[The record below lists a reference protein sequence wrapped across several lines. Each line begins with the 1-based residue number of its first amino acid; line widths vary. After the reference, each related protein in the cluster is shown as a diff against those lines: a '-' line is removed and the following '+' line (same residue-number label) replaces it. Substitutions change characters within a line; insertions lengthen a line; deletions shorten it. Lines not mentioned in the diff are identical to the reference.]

1 MVTQRFKPPSN
12 LTFKRHI
19 VALALWGIGSLGYA
33 ASRPTVSAPVKPPV
47 KSATSVAAKT
57 NKTALTPAITQAIAG
72 VNPTAVPVSVVN
84 TPDGIDGGNDDNL
97 MYDGADDGGEV
108 DITSTAPIVTNP
120 ANQPNLDTQPKATQP
135 KDTQPIAPASGQIQQ
150 VALGAVSPVTVEK
163 FVKMIDIIR
172 QNYVT
177 NVDDESLF
185 ANAMA
190 GTLAGLDP
198 YSEYLDANAFENLRL
213 FTEGDIGSIGV
224 SVSFHADVDSWVFD
238 DVLPNS
244 PAAKAGIQRGNYL
257 HQINDNKLDNT
268 RTSQDVDQLLT
279 GIAGTTARLLVSDKG
294 RRKHLVVVQRTLLQQ
309 QAMSANIINGVAVVH
324 IPVFQNNTQQQFLM
338 ALTKLNQPF
347 NMLVL
352 DLRNNPGGVLSAAN
366 DIASLFMND
375 KVVVQIKNRQGIQEV
390 MRTHGKAQFAD
401 LPLAV
406 LQNRYSASAAEV
418 LASALQNN
426 QRAKVYGETSY
437 GKGSIQSIIPIN
449 DSEAVKLTVAHYYS
463 SKGEKIDGVGVKP
476 DVALTGAETGWLDQV
491 LADLQTTKRSNQFLL
506 KPTPTPQ
513 SF

>member
-1 MVTQRFKPPSN
+1 MVTQRLKPLSN
-12 LTFKRHI
+12 PTFKRHVI
-19 VALALWGIGSLGYA
+19 VLALWGIGSLGYA
-33 ASRPTVSAPVKPPV
+33 ASRPTVSTPVKIPV

-57 NKTALTPAITQAIAG
+57 NKTALKPAITQAIAG
-72 VNPTAVPVSVVN
+72 VNPNAVPVSVVN
-84 TPDGIDGGNDDNL
+84 TPDGIPDGADDDNL
-97 MYDGADDGGEV
+97 TDDGADDGGEV
-108 DITSTAPIVTNP
+108 DITSTTPIVTNP
-120 ANQPNLDTQPKATQP
+120 AIQPNPA
-135 KDTQPIAPASGQIQQ
+135 TQPIAPASGQIQQ

-190 GTLAGLDP
+190 GTLAALDP

-257 HQINDNKLDNT
+257 HQINDNKLDST

-294 RRKHLVVVQRTLLQQ
+294 RRKHLVVVQRTLVQQ
-309 QAMSANIINGVAVVH
+309 QAMSANIINGVAVVQ

-347 NMLVL
+347 SVLVL

-401 LPLAV
+401 LPLVV

-449 DSEAVKLTVAHYYS
+449 DNEAVKLTVAHYYS

-476 DVALTGAETGWLDQV
+476 DVTLTGAEKGWQDQV
-491 LADLQTTKRSNQFLL
+491 LADLQTAKRSNQFLL

>member
-1 MVTQRFKPPSN
+1 MVTQRFKPLSN
-12 LTFKRHI
+12 PTFKRHVI
-19 VALALWGIGSLGYA
+19 VLALWGIGSLSYA
-33 ASRPTVSAPVKPPV
+33 ASRPPVNAPVKPPV
-47 KSATSVAAKT
+47 KSAASVAAKT

-72 VNPTAVPVSVVN
+72 VNPTAVPISVVN
-84 TPDGIDGGNDDNL
+84 IPNGADDDNL
-97 MYDGADDGGEV
+97 TDDGADDGGEV
-108 DITSTAPIVTNP
+108 DITSTTPMVTNP
-120 ANQPNLDTQPKATQP
+120 A
-135 KDTQPIAPASGQIQQ
+135 TQPIAPASGQIQQ

-190 GTLAGLDP
+190 GTLAALDP

-257 HQINDNKLDNT
+257 HQINDNKLDST

-294 RRKHLVVVQRTLLQQ
+294 RRKHLVVVQRTLVQQ
-309 QAMSANIINGVAVVH
+309 QAMSTNIINGVAVVQ

-347 NMLVL
+347 SVLVL

-390 MRTHGKAQFAD
+390 MRTHGTAQFAD
-401 LPLAV
+401 LPLVV

-437 GKGSIQSIIPIN
+437 GKGSIQSIVPIN
-449 DSEAVKLTVAHYYS
+449 DNEAVKLTVAHYYS

-476 DVALTGAETGWLDQV
+476 DVTLTGAETSWQDQV

>member
-1 MVTQRFKPPSN
+1 MVTQRLKTLSN
-12 LTFKRHI
+12 PTFKRHVI
-19 VALALWGIGSLGYA
+19 VLALWGIGSLSYA
-33 ASRPTVSAPVKPPV
+33 ANRPNVSAPVKPPV
-47 KSATSVAAKT
+47 KSAASVAAKT

-72 VNPTAVPVSVVN
+72 VNPNAVPVSGVN
-84 TPDGIDGGNDDNL
+84 APDGIPDGADNDNL
-97 MYDGADDGGEV
+97 TDDGADDGGEV
-108 DITSTAPIVTNP
+108 DITSTTPMVTNP
-120 ANQPNLDTQPKATQP
+120 ANQPNLDTQP
-135 KDTQPIAPASGQIQQ
+135 IAPASEQIQQ

-190 GTLAGLDP
+190 GTLAALDP

-257 HQINDNKLDNT
+257 HQINDNKLDST

-309 QAMSANIINGVAVVH
+309 QAMSTNIINGVAVVQ

-338 ALTKLNQPF
+338 ALTNLNQPF
-347 NMLVL
+347 SVLVL

-401 LPLAV
+401 LPLVV

-437 GKGSIQSIIPIN
+437 GKGSIQSIVPIN
-449 DSEAVKLTVAHYYS
+449 DNEAVKLTVAHYYS
-463 SKGEKIDGVGVKP
+463 SKGDKIDGVGVKP
-476 DVALTGAETGWLDQV
+476 DVTLTGAETSWLDKV

>member
-1 MVTQRFKPPSN
+1 MVMQRLKPLFNP
-12 LTFKRHI
+12 TFKRHVI
-19 VALALWGIGSLGYA
+19 VLALWGIGSLSHA

-47 KSATSVAAKT
+47 KSATSAAAKT

-72 VNPTAVPVSVVN
+72 VNPTAVPVSMAN
-84 TPDGIDGGNDDNL
+84 APDGIPDGADDDNL
-97 MYDGADDGGEV
+97 TDEGADDGGEV
-108 DITSTAPIVTNP
+108 DITSTTPMVTNP
-120 ANQPNLDTQPKATQP
+120 A
-135 KDTQPIAPASGQIQQ
+135 TQPIAPASEQIQQ

-257 HQINDNKLDNT
+257 HQINDNKLDST

-309 QAMSANIINGVAVVH
+309 QAMSANIINGVAVVQ

-347 NMLVL
+347 SVLVL

-401 LPLAV
+401 LPLVV

-437 GKGSIQSIIPIN
+437 GKGSIQSIVPIN

-476 DVALTGAETGWLDQV
+476 DVTLTGAETGWQDQV

>member
-1 MVTQRFKPPSN
+1 MVTQRFKPLSN

-19 VALALWGIGSLGYA
+19 VALALWGIGSLSYA
-33 ASRPTVSAPVKPPV
+33 ASRPTVSSPVKPPV

-84 TPDGIDGGNDDNL
+84 TPNGIDGGNDDNL
-97 MYDGADDGGEV
+97 MDDGADDGGEV

-120 ANQPNLDTQPKATQP
+120 ANQPNLDTQP
-135 KDTQPIAPASGQIQQ
+135 IAPASEQIQQ

-294 RRKHLVVVQRTLLQQ
+294 RRKHLVVVQRTLVQQ
-309 QAMSANIINGVAVVH
+309 QAMSANIINGVAVVQ

-347 NMLVL
+347 SVLVL

-401 LPLAV
+401 LPLVV

-437 GKGSIQSIIPIN
+437 GKGSIQSIVPIN
-449 DSEAVKLTVAHYYS
+449 DNEAVKLTVAHYYS
-463 SKGEKIDGVGVKP
+463 SKGDKIDGVGVKP
-476 DVALTGAETGWLDQV
+476 DVTLTGAETSWLDQV

>member
-1 MVTQRFKPPSN
+1 MVTQRFKPLSN

-19 VALALWGIGSLGYA
+19 VALALWGIGSLSYA
-33 ASRPTVSAPVKPPV
+33 ASRPTVSSPVKPPV

-97 MYDGADDGGEV
+97 TDDGADDGGEV

-120 ANQPNLDTQPKATQP
+120 ANQPNLDTQP
-135 KDTQPIAPASGQIQQ
+135 IAPASEQIQQ

-268 RTSQDVDQLLT
+268 RTPQDVDQLLT

-309 QAMSANIINGVAVVH
+309 QAISANIINGVAVVH

-347 NMLVL
+347 SGLVL

-390 MRTHGKAQFAD
+390 IRTHGKAQFAD
-401 LPLAV
+401 LPLV
-406 LQNRYSASAAEV
+406 LLQNRYSASAAEV

-437 GKGSIQSIIPIN
+437 GKGSIQSIVPIN
-449 DSEAVKLTVAHYYS
+449 DNEAVKLTVAHYYS

>member
-1 MVTQRFKPPSN
+1 MVTQRLKPPSN
-12 LTFKRHI
+12 PTFKRHVI
-19 VALALWGIGSLGYA
+19 ALILWGMGSLGYA

-47 KSATSVAAKT
+47 KFATSVTAKT

-72 VNPTAVPVSVVN
+72 VNPAAAVPVSGVN
-84 TPDGIDGGNDDNL
+84 APNGIPDGADDDNL
-97 MYDGADDGGEV
+97 TDDGADDGGEV
-108 DITSTAPIVTNP
+108 DITSTTPMVTNS
-120 ANQPNLDTQPKATQP
+120 A
-135 KDTQPIAPASGQIQQ
+135 TQPIAPTSEQIQQ

-190 GTLAGLDP
+190 GTLAALDP

-294 RRKHLVVVQRTLLQQ
+294 RRKHLVVVQRTLVQQ

-347 NMLVL
+347 SVLVL

-375 KVVVQIKNRQGIQEV
+375 KVVVEIKNRQGIQEV

-401 LPLAV
+401 LPLVV

-437 GKGSIQSIIPIN
+437 GKGSIQSIVPIN

-476 DVALTGAETGWLDQV
+476 DVTLTGAETGWLDQV

>member
-1 MVTQRFKPPSN
+1 MVTQRFKPLSN
-12 LTFKRHI
+12 PTFKRHVI
-19 VALALWGIGSLGYA
+19 VLALWGIGSLSYA

-47 KSATSVAAKT
+47 KSAASVAAKT

-72 VNPTAVPVSVVN
+72 VNPTAVPISVVN
-84 TPDGIDGGNDDNL
+84 IPNGADDDNL
-97 MYDGADDGGEV
+97 TDDGADDGGEV
-108 DITSTAPIVTNP
+108 DITSTTPMVTNP
-120 ANQPNLDTQPKATQP
+120 A
-135 KDTQPIAPASGQIQQ
+135 TQPIAPASGQIQQ

-190 GTLAGLDP
+190 GTLAALDP

-257 HQINDNKLDNT
+257 HQINDNKLDST

-279 GIAGTTARLLVSDKG
+279 GIAGTPARLLVSDKG
-294 RRKHLVVVQRTLLQQ
+294 RRKHLVVVQRTLVQQ
-309 QAMSANIINGVAVVH
+309 QAMSTNIINGVAVVQ

-347 NMLVL
+347 SVLVL

-390 MRTHGKAQFAD
+390 MRTHGTAQFAD
-401 LPLAV
+401 LPLVV

-437 GKGSIQSIIPIN
+437 GKGSIQSIVPIN
-449 DSEAVKLTVAHYYS
+449 DNEAVKLTVAHYYS

-476 DVALTGAETGWLDQV
+476 DVTLTGAETSWQDQV
-491 LADLQTTKRSNQFLL
+491 LADLQTIKRSNQFLL

>member
-1 MVTQRFKPPSN
+1 MVTQRLKSLSN
-12 LTFKRHI
+12 PTFKRHI
-19 VALALWGIGSLGYA
+19 IALALWGIGSLGYA
-33 ASRPTVSAPVKPPV
+33 ANRPTVSAPVKPPV

-57 NKTALTPAITQAIAG
+57 NKTALKPAITQAIAST
-72 VNPTAVPVSVVN
+72 NPTAVPVSAVN
-84 TPDGIDGGNDDNL
+84 APNAVPDGADDDNL
-97 MYDGADDGGEV
+97 TDDGADDGGEV
-108 DITSTAPIVTNP
+108 DITSTTPMVTNP
-120 ANQPNLDTQPKATQP
+120 ATQPNLDTQP

-190 GTLAGLDP
+190 GTLTGLDP

-244 PAAKAGIQRGNYL
+244 PAAKAGVQRGNYL
-257 HQINDNKLDNT
+257 HQINDNKLDST
-268 RTSQDVDQLLT
+268 RTPQDVDQLLT

-294 RRKHLVVVQRTLLQQ
+294 RRKHLVVVQRTLVQQ
-309 QAMSANIINGVAVVH
+309 QAMSTNIINGVAVVQ

-347 NMLVL
+347 SVLVL

-401 LPLAV
+401 LPLVV

-418 LASALQNN
+418 LASTLQNN

-437 GKGSIQSIIPIN
+437 GKGSIQSIVPIN
-449 DSEAVKLTVAHYYS
+449 DNEAVKLTVAHYYS
-463 SKGEKIDGVGVKP
+463 SKGDKIDGVGVKP
-476 DVALTGAETGWLDQV
+476 DVTLTGAETSWQDQV

>member
-1 MVTQRFKPPSN
+1 MVTQRLKPLSN
-12 LTFKRHI
+12 PTFKRHVI
-19 VALALWGIGSLGYA
+19 VLALWGIGSLSYA
-33 ASRPTVSAPVKPPV
+33 ASRPIISAPVKSPV

-72 VNPTAVPVSVVN
+72 VNPNAVPVSVVN
-84 TPDGIDGGNDDNL
+84 TPDGIPDGADDDNL
-97 MYDGADDGGEV
+97 TDDEADDGGEV
-108 DITSTAPIVTNP
+108 DITSTTPMVTNP
-120 ANQPNLDTQPKATQP
+120 A
-135 KDTQPIAPASGQIQQ
+135 TQPIMPASEQIQQ

-190 GTLAGLDP
+190 GTLAALDP

-244 PAAKAGIQRGNYL
+244 PAAKAGVQRGNYL
-257 HQINDNKLDNT
+257 HQINDNKLDST

-309 QAMSANIINGVAVVH
+309 QAMSTNIINGVAVVQ

-347 NMLVL
+347 SVLVL

-375 KVVVQIKNRQGIQEV
+375 KVVVEIKNRQGIQEV

-401 LPLAV
+401 LPLVV

-437 GKGSIQSIIPIN
+437 GKGSIQSIVPIN
-449 DSEAVKLTVAHYYS
+449 DNEAVKLTVAHYYS

-476 DVALTGAETGWLDQV
+476 DVTLTGAETSWQDQV

-506 KPTPTPQ
+506 KPTSTPQ

>member
-1 MVTQRFKPPSN
+1 MVTQRLKTLSN
-12 LTFKRHI
+12 PTFKRFVI
-19 VALALWGIGSLGYA
+19 VLALWGIGSLGYA

-72 VNPTAVPVSVVN
+72 VNPAIAVPVSGVN
-84 TPDGIDGGNDDNL
+84 VPNAVPDGADDDNL
-97 MYDGADDGGEV
+97 TDDGADDGGEV
-108 DITSTAPIVTNP
+108 DITSTTPIVTNP
-120 ANQPNLDTQPKATQP
+120 ATQP
-135 KDTQPIAPASGQIQQ
+135 KDTQPIAPASEQIQQ

-190 GTLAGLDP
+190 GTLAALDP

-257 HQINDNKLDNT
+257 HQINDNKLDST
-268 RTSQDVDQLLT
+268 RTPQDVEQLLI

-294 RRKHLVVVQRTLLQQ
+294 RRKHLVVVQRTLVQQ
-309 QAMSANIINGVAVVH
+309 QAMSANIINGVAVVQ

-347 NMLVL
+347 SVLVL

-401 LPLAV
+401 LPLVV

-437 GKGSIQSIIPIN
+437 GKGSIQSIVPIN

-476 DVALTGAETGWLDQV
+476 DVTLTGAETSWQDQV

>member
-1 MVTQRFKPPSN
+1 MVTQRFKPLSN

-19 VALALWGIGSLGYA
+19 VALALWGIGSLSYA
-33 ASRPTVSAPVKPPV
+33 ASRPTVSSPVKPPV

-97 MYDGADDGGEV
+97 MDDGADDGGEV

-120 ANQPNLDTQPKATQP
+120 ANQPNLDTQP
-135 KDTQPIAPASGQIQQ
+135 IAPASEQIQQ

-309 QAMSANIINGVAVVH
+309 QAISANIINGVAVVH

-390 MRTHGKAQFAD
+390 IRTHGKAQFAD

-437 GKGSIQSIIPIN
+437 GKGSIQSIVPIN

-491 LADLQTTKRSNQFLL
+491 LADLQTTKRSIQFLL

>member
-1 MVTQRFKPPSN
+1 
-12 LTFKRHI
+12 
-19 VALALWGIGSLGYA
+19 
-33 ASRPTVSAPVKPPV
+33 
-47 KSATSVAAKT
+47 
-57 NKTALTPAITQAIAG
+57 
-72 VNPTAVPVSVVN
+72 
-84 TPDGIDGGNDDNL
+84 
-97 MYDGADDGGEV
+97 
-108 DITSTAPIVTNP
+108 
-120 ANQPNLDTQPKATQP
+120 
-135 KDTQPIAPASGQIQQ
+135 QPIAPASEQIQQ

-347 NMLVL
+347 SGLVL

-375 KVVVQIKNRQGIQEV
+375 KVVAQIKNRQGIQEV
-390 MRTHGKAQFAD
+390 IRTHGKAQFAD

-437 GKGSIQSIIPIN
+437 GKGSIQSIVPIN

-476 DVALTGAETGWLDQV
+476 DVVLTGAETGWLDQV
-491 LADLQTTKRSNQFLL
+491 LADLQTTKRSYQFLL

>member
-1 MVTQRFKPPSN
+1 MVTQRLKPLSN
-12 LTFKRHI
+12 PTFKRHI

-33 ASRPTVSAPVKPPV
+33 ANRPTVSVPVKSPV
-47 KSATSVAAKT
+47 KSAASVAAKT

-72 VNPTAVPVSVVN
+72 TNPTTAVPVSGVN
-84 TPDGIDGGNDDNL
+84 APDGIPDGADDDNL
-97 MYDGADDGGEV
+97 SDDGADDGGEV
-108 DITSTAPIVTNP
+108 DITSTAPMVTNP
-120 ANQPNLDTQPKATQP
+120 A
-135 KDTQPIAPASGQIQQ
+135 TQPIAPASEQIQQ

-190 GTLAGLDP
+190 GTLAALDP

-309 QAMSANIINGVAVVH
+309 QAMSANIINGVAVVQ

-347 NMLVL
+347 SVLVL

-401 LPLAV
+401 LPLVV

-437 GKGSIQSIIPIN
+437 GKGSIQSIVPIN

-476 DVALTGAETGWLDQV
+476 DVVLTGAETGWQDQV
-491 LADLQTTKRSNQFLL
+491 LADLQTTKRSYQFLL

>member
-1 MVTQRFKPPSN
+1 MVTQRFKPLSN
-12 LTFKRHI
+12 PTFKRHVI
-19 VALALWGIGSLGYA
+19 VLALWGIGSLSYA

-47 KSATSVAAKT
+47 KSAASVAAKT

-72 VNPTAVPVSVVN
+72 VNPTAVPISVVN
-84 TPDGIDGGNDDNL
+84 IPNGADDDNL
-97 MYDGADDGGEV
+97 TDDGADDGGEV
-108 DITSTAPIVTNP
+108 DITSTTPMVTNP
-120 ANQPNLDTQPKATQP
+120 A
-135 KDTQPIAPASGQIQQ
+135 TQPIAPASGQIQQ

-190 GTLAGLDP
+190 GTLAALDP

-268 RTSQDVDQLLT
+268 RTPQDVDQLLT

-347 NMLVL
+347 SVLVL

-375 KVVVQIKNRQGIQEV
+375 KVVVEIKNRQGIQEV

-401 LPLAV
+401 LPLVV

-437 GKGSIQSIIPIN
+437 GKGSIQSIVPIN
-449 DSEAVKLTVAHYYS
+449 DNEAVKLTVAHYYS

-476 DVALTGAETGWLDQV
+476 DVTLTGAETGWQDQV

>member
-1 MVTQRFKPPSN
+1 MVTQRLKPLFNP
-12 LTFKRHI
+12 TFKRHVI
-19 VALALWGIGSLGYA
+19 VLVLWGIGSLSHA

-47 KSATSVAAKT
+47 KSATSAAAKT

-72 VNPTAVPVSVVN
+72 ANPTAVPISVLNAPNGV
-84 TPDGIDGGNDDNL
+84 PDGADYDNST
-97 MYDGADDGGEV
+97 DDGGEV
-108 DITSTAPIVTNP
+108 DITSTTPMVTNP
-120 ANQPNLDTQPKATQP
+120 ATQPNLDTQP

-190 GTLAGLDP
+190 GTLAALDP

-244 PAAKAGIQRGNYL
+244 PAAKAVIQRGNYL
-257 HQINDNKLDNT
+257 HQINDNKLDST

-309 QAMSANIINGVAVVH
+309 QAMSTNIINGVAVVQ

-347 NMLVL
+347 SVLVL

-390 MRTHGKAQFAD
+390 MRTHSKAQFAD
-401 LPLAV
+401 LPLVV

-437 GKGSIQSIIPIN
+437 GKGSIQSIVPIN

-476 DVALTGAETGWLDQV
+476 DVALTGAETSWQDQV

>member
-1 MVTQRFKPPSN
+1 MVMQRFKPLSN

-47 KSATSVAAKT
+47 KSAASVAAKT

-84 TPDGIDGGNDDNL
+84 TPDGIPDGADDDNL
-97 MYDGADDGGEV
+97 TDDGADDGGEV
-108 DITSTAPIVTNP
+108 DIISPPPIVTNP
-120 ANQPNLDTQPKATQP
+120 A
-135 KDTQPIAPASGQIQQ
+135 TQPIAPASEQIQQ

-185 ANAMA
+185 DNAMA
-190 GTLAGLDP
+190 GTLAALDP

-294 RRKHLVVVQRTLLQQ
+294 RRKHLVVVQRTLVQQ
-309 QAMSANIINGVAVVH
+309 QAMSANIINGVAVVQ

-347 NMLVL
+347 SVLVL

-401 LPLAV
+401 LPLVV

-437 GKGSIQSIIPIN
+437 GKGSIQSIVPIN

-463 SKGEKIDGVGVKP
+463 SEGEKIDGVGVKP
-476 DVALTGAETGWLDQV
+476 DVTLTGAETGWLDQV

>member
-1 MVTQRFKPPSN
+1 MVTQRFKPLSN
-12 LTFKRHI
+12 PTFKRHVI
-19 VALALWGIGSLGYA
+19 ALALWGIGSLSYA
-33 ASRPTVSAPVKPPV
+33 ASRPPVNAPVKIPV
-47 KSATSVAAKT
+47 TSAASVAAKT

-72 VNPTAVPVSVVN
+72 VNPTAVPISVVN
-84 TPDGIDGGNDDNL
+84 IPNGADDDNL
-97 MYDGADDGGEV
+97 TDDGADDGGEV
-108 DITSTAPIVTNP
+108 DITSTTPMVTNP
-120 ANQPNLDTQPKATQP
+120 A
-135 KDTQPIAPASGQIQQ
+135 TQPIAPASGQIQQ

-190 GTLAGLDP
+190 GTLAALDP

-257 HQINDNKLDNT
+257 HQINDNKLDST

-294 RRKHLVVVQRTLLQQ
+294 RRKHLVVVQRTLVQQ
-309 QAMSANIINGVAVVH
+309 QAMSTNIINGVAVVQ

-347 NMLVL
+347 SVLVL

-390 MRTHGKAQFAD
+390 MRTHGTAQFAD
-401 LPLAV
+401 LPLVV

-437 GKGSIQSIIPIN
+437 GKGSIQSIVPIN
-449 DSEAVKLTVAHYYS
+449 DNEAVKLTVAHYYS

-476 DVALTGAETGWLDQV
+476 DVTLTGAETSWQDQV
-491 LADLQTTKRSNQFLL
+491 LADLQTIKRSNQFLL

>member
-1 MVTQRFKPPSN
+1 M
-12 LTFKRHI
+12 
-19 VALALWGIGSLGYA
+19 
-33 ASRPTVSAPVKPPV
+33 
-47 KSATSVAAKT
+47 
-57 NKTALTPAITQAIAG
+57 
-72 VNPTAVPVSVVN
+72 
-84 TPDGIDGGNDDNL
+84 
-97 MYDGADDGGEV
+97 
-108 DITSTAPIVTNP
+108 
-120 ANQPNLDTQPKATQP
+120 
-135 KDTQPIAPASGQIQQ
+135 
-150 VALGAVSPVTVEK
+150 ALGAVSPVTVEK

-268 RTSQDVDQLLT
+268 RTPQDVDQLLT

-347 NMLVL
+347 SGLVL

-390 MRTHGKAQFAD
+390 IRTHGKAQFAD

-437 GKGSIQSIIPIN
+437 GKGSIQSIVPIN

-476 DVALTGAETGWLDQV
+476 DVVLTGAETGWLDQV
-491 LADLQTTKRSNQFLL
+491 LADLQTTKRSYQFSL
-506 KPTPTPQ
+506 KPMPTPQ

>member
-1 MVTQRFKPPSN
+1 MVMQRFKPPSN

-47 KSATSVAAKT
+47 TSATSVAAKT

-72 VNPTAVPVSVVN
+72 VNPTTAVPVSRVN
-84 TPDGIDGGNDDNL
+84 APDGIPDGADDDNL
-97 MYDGADDGGEV
+97 TDDGADDGGEV
-108 DITSTAPIVTNP
+108 DITSTTPIVTNP
-120 ANQPNLDTQPKATQP
+120 ANQPNLDTQP
-135 KDTQPIAPASGQIQQ
+135 IAPASEQIQQ

-177 NVDDESLF
+177 NVDDEYLF

-257 HQINDNKLDNT
+257 HQINDNKLDST
-268 RTSQDVDQLLT
+268 RTPQDVEQLLT

-309 QAMSANIINGVAVVH
+309 QAMSTNIINGVAVVQ

-347 NMLVL
+347 SVLVL

-401 LPLAV
+401 LPLVV

-449 DSEAVKLTVAHYYS
+449 DNEAVKLTVAHYYS

-476 DVALTGAETGWLDQV
+476 DVALTGAETSWQDQV

>member
-12 LTFKRHI
+12 PTFKRLVI
-19 VALALWGIGSLGYA
+19 ALALWGIGSLGYA
-33 ASRPTVSAPVKPPV
+33 ASRPTVSSPVKPSV
-47 KSATSVAAKT
+47 KSAASVAAKT

-72 VNPTAVPVSVVN
+72 VNPTAVPISVVN
-84 TPDGIDGGNDDNL
+84 IPNGSDEDNL
-97 MYDGADDGGEV
+97 TDDGADDGGEV

-120 ANQPNLDTQPKATQP
+120 ANQPNPA
-135 KDTQPIAPASGQIQQ
+135 TQPIAPASGQIQQ

-190 GTLAGLDP
+190 GTLAALDP

-294 RRKHLVVVQRTLLQQ
+294 RRKHLVVVQRTLVQQ
-309 QAMSANIINGVAVVH
+309 QAMSTNIINGVAVVQ

-347 NMLVL
+347 SVLVL

-375 KVVVQIKNRQGIQEV
+375 KVVVEIKNRQGIQEV

-401 LPLAV
+401 LPLVV

-437 GKGSIQSIIPIN
+437 GKGSIQSIVPIN

-476 DVALTGAETGWLDQV
+476 DVTLTGAETSWQDQV

>member
-1 MVTQRFKPPSN
+1 MVTQRLKPLSN
-12 LTFKRHI
+12 PTFKRHVI
-19 VALALWGIGSLGYA
+19 VLALWGIGSLGYA
-33 ASRPTVSAPVKPPV
+33 ANRPTVSAPIKPPV
-47 KSATSVAAKT
+47 KSATSAAAKT
-57 NKTALTPAITQAIAG
+57 NKTALKPAITQAIAG
-72 VNPTAVPVSVVN
+72 ANPTAVPVSVVN
-84 TPDGIDGGNDDNL
+84 TPDGIPDGADYDNSTD
-97 MYDGADDGGEV
+97 DGADDGGEV
-108 DITSTAPIVTNP
+108 DITSTTPMVTNP
-120 ANQPNLDTQPKATQP
+120 ATQPNLDTQP

-190 GTLAGLDP
+190 GTLAALDP
-198 YSEYLDANAFENLRL
+198 YSEYLDTNAFENLRL

-268 RTSQDVDQLLT
+268 RTPQDVDQLLT

-294 RRKHLVVVQRTLLQQ
+294 RRKHLVVVQRTLVQQ
-309 QAMSANIINGVAVVH
+309 QAMSTNIINGVAVVQ

-338 ALTKLNQPF
+338 ALAKLNQPF
-347 NMLVL
+347 SVLVL

-401 LPLAV
+401 LPLVV

-437 GKGSIQSIIPIN
+437 GKGSIQSIVPIN
-449 DSEAVKLTVAHYYS
+449 DNEAVKLTVAHYYS

-476 DVALTGAETGWLDQV
+476 DVTLTGAETSWQDQV

>member
-1 MVTQRFKPPSN
+1 MVTQRFKPLSN
-12 LTFKRHI
+12 PTFKRHVI
-19 VALALWGIGSLGYA
+19 VLALWGIGSLSYA

-47 KSATSVAAKT
+47 KSAASVAAKT

-72 VNPTAVPVSVVN
+72 VNPTAVPISVVN
-84 TPDGIDGGNDDNL
+84 IPNGADDDNL
-97 MYDGADDGGEV
+97 TDDGADDGGEV
-108 DITSTAPIVTNP
+108 DITSTTPMVTNP
-120 ANQPNLDTQPKATQP
+120 A
-135 KDTQPIAPASGQIQQ
+135 TQPIAPASGQIQQ

-190 GTLAGLDP
+190 GTLAALDP

-257 HQINDNKLDNT
+257 HQINDNKLDST

-294 RRKHLVVVQRTLLQQ
+294 RRKHLVVVQRTLVQQ
-309 QAMSANIINGVAVVH
+309 QAMSTNIINGVAVVQ

-347 NMLVL
+347 SVLVL

-390 MRTHGKAQFAD
+390 MRTHGTAQFAD
-401 LPLAV
+401 LPLVV

-437 GKGSIQSIIPIN
+437 GKGSIQSIVPIN
-449 DSEAVKLTVAHYYS
+449 DNEAVKLTVAHYYS

-476 DVALTGAETGWLDQV
+476 DVTLTGAETSWQDQV
-491 LADLQTTKRSNQFLL
+491 LADLQTIKRSNQFLL
-506 KPTPTPQ
+506 KPTPPPQ

>member
-1 MVTQRFKPPSN
+1 MVTQRLKPLSN
-12 LTFKRHI
+12 PTFKRHFI
-19 VALALWGIGSLGYA
+19 VLALWGIGSLSYA
-33 ASRPTVSAPVKPPV
+33 ASRPTVSTPVKPPV
-47 KSATSVAAKT
+47 KYAASVAAKT
-57 NKTALTPAITQAIAG
+57 NKTALKPAITQAIAG
-72 VNPTAVPVSVVN
+72 ANPAAVPISVVN
-84 TPDGIDGGNDDNL
+84 APDGIPDGADDDNL
-97 MYDGADDGGEV
+97 TDDGADDGGEV
-108 DITSTAPIVTNP
+108 DITSTTPIVTNP
-120 ANQPNLDTQPKATQP
+120 TTQPNLDTQP
-135 KDTQPIAPASGQIQQ
+135 KDTQPIAPASEQIQQ

-190 GTLAGLDP
+190 GTLAALDP

-257 HQINDNKLDNT
+257 HQINDNKLDST

-294 RRKHLVVVQRTLLQQ
+294 RRKHLVVVQRTLVQQ
-309 QAMSANIINGVAVVH
+309 QAMSTNIINGVAVVQ

-347 NMLVL
+347 SVLVL

-401 LPLAV
+401 LPLVV

-437 GKGSIQSIIPIN
+437 GKGSIQSIVPIN
-449 DSEAVKLTVAHYYS
+449 DNEAVKLTVAHYYS

-476 DVALTGAETGWLDQV
+476 DVTLTGAETSWLDQV

>member
-1 MVTQRFKPPSN
+1 MVTQPFKPLSN
-12 LTFKRHI
+12 PTFKRHVI
-19 VALALWGIGSLGYA
+19 VLALWGIGSLGYA
-33 ASRPTVSAPVKPPV
+33 ASRPTVKVPVKPPV
-47 KSATSVAAKT
+47 TSAASVAAKT
-57 NKTALTPAITQAIAG
+57 NKTSLTPAITQAIAG
-72 VNPTAVPVSVVN
+72 TNPTAVPVSVVN
-84 TPDGIDGGNDDNL
+84 APNGIPDGADDDNL
-97 MYDGADDGGEV
+97 TDDEADDGGEV
-108 DITSTAPIVTNP
+108 DITSTTPMVTNP
-120 ANQPNLDTQPKATQP
+120 A
-135 KDTQPIAPASGQIQQ
+135 TQPIMPASEQIQQ

-190 GTLAGLDP
+190 GTLAALDP

-257 HQINDNKLDNT
+257 HQINDNKLDST
-268 RTSQDVDQLLT
+268 RTPQDVDQLLT

-294 RRKHLVVVQRTLLQQ
+294 RRKHLVVVQRTLVQQ
-309 QAMSANIINGVAVVH
+309 QAMSANIINGVAVVQ

-347 NMLVL
+347 SVLVL

-401 LPLAV
+401 LPLVV

-437 GKGSIQSIIPIN
+437 GKGSIQSIVPIN

-476 DVALTGAETGWLDQV
+476 DVTLTGAETSWQDQV

>member
-1 MVTQRFKPPSN
+1 MVKQRLKPLFNP
-12 LTFKRHI
+12 TFKRHVI
-19 VALALWGIGSLGYA
+19 VLALWGIGSLGYA
-33 ASRPTVSAPVKPPV
+33 ASRPTVSAPIKPPV
-47 KSATSVAAKT
+47 KSATSAAAKT

-72 VNPTAVPVSVVN
+72 TNPTAVPVSVVN
-84 TPDGIDGGNDDNL
+84 APNGVPDAADDDNL
-97 MYDGADDGGEV
+97 TDDGADDGGEV
-108 DITSTAPIVTNP
+108 DITSTTPMVTNP
-120 ANQPNLDTQPKATQP
+120 AI
-135 KDTQPIAPASGQIQQ
+135 QPIAPASGQIQQ

-190 GTLAGLDP
+190 GTLAALDP

-294 RRKHLVVVQRTLLQQ
+294 RRKHLVMVQRTLVQQ
-309 QAMSANIINGVAVVH
+309 QAMSTNIINGVAVVQ

-347 NMLVL
+347 SVLVL

-401 LPLAV
+401 LPLVV
-406 LQNRYSASAAEV
+406 LQNRYSASATEV
-418 LASALQNN
+418 LASALQNK

-437 GKGSIQSIIPIN
+437 GKGSIQSIVPIN
-449 DSEAVKLTVAHYYS
+449 DNEAVKLTVAHYYS
-463 SKGEKIDGVGVKP
+463 SKGDKIDGVGVKP
-476 DVALTGAETGWLDQV
+476 DVTLTGAETSWLDQV

>member
-1 MVTQRFKPPSN
+1 MVTQRLKSLSN
-12 LTFKRHI
+12 PTFKRHI
-19 VALALWGIGSLGYA
+19 IALALWGIGSLGYA
-33 ASRPTVSAPVKPPV
+33 ANRPTVSAPVKPPV

-57 NKTALTPAITQAIAG
+57 NKTALKPAITQAIAST
-72 VNPTAVPVSVVN
+72 NPTAVPVSAVN
-84 TPDGIDGGNDDNL
+84 APNAVPDGADYDNSTD
-97 MYDGADDGGEV
+97 DGADDGGEV
-108 DITSTAPIVTNP
+108 DITSTTPMVTNP
-120 ANQPNLDTQPKATQP
+120 ATQPNLDTQP

-190 GTLAGLDP
+190 GTLTGLDP

-257 HQINDNKLDNT
+257 HQINDNKLDST
-268 RTSQDVDQLLT
+268 RTPQDVEQLLT

-294 RRKHLVVVQRTLLQQ
+294 RRKHLVVVQRTLVQQ
-309 QAMSANIINGVAVVH
+309 QAMSTNIINGAAVVQ

-347 NMLVL
+347 SVLVL

-375 KVVVQIKNRQGIQEV
+375 KVVVEIKNRQGIQEV

-401 LPLAV
+401 LPLVV

-418 LASALQNN
+418 LASTLQNN

-437 GKGSIQSIIPIN
+437 GKGSIQSIVPIN
-449 DSEAVKLTVAHYYS
+449 DNEAVKLTVAHYYS

-476 DVALTGAETGWLDQV
+476 DVTLTGAETSWQDQV

>member
-1 MVTQRFKPPSN
+1 MVTQRFKPLSN
-12 LTFKRHI
+12 PTFKRHVI
-19 VALALWGIGSLGYA
+19 VLALWGIGSLSYA

-47 KSATSVAAKT
+47 KSAASVAAKT

-72 VNPTAVPVSVVN
+72 VNPTAVPISVVN
-84 TPDGIDGGNDDNL
+84 IPNGADDDNL
-97 MYDGADDGGEV
+97 TDDGADDGGEV
-108 DITSTAPIVTNP
+108 DITSTTPMVTNP
-120 ANQPNLDTQPKATQP
+120 A
-135 KDTQPIAPASGQIQQ
+135 TQPIAPASGQIQQ

-190 GTLAGLDP
+190 GTLAALDP

-257 HQINDNKLDNT
+257 HQINDNKLDST

-294 RRKHLVVVQRTLLQQ
+294 RRKHLVVVQRTLVQQ
-309 QAMSANIINGVAVVH
+309 QAMSTNIINGVAVVQ

-347 NMLVL
+347 SVLVL

-390 MRTHGKAQFAD
+390 MRTHGTAQFAD
-401 LPLAV
+401 LPLVV

-437 GKGSIQSIIPIN
+437 GKGSIQSIVPIN
-449 DSEAVKLTVAHYYS
+449 DNEAVKLTVAHYYS

-476 DVALTGAETGWLDQV
+476 DVTLTGAETSWQDQV

>member
-1 MVTQRFKPPSN
+1 MVTQRLKPLSN
-12 LTFKRHI
+12 PTFKRHVI
-19 VALALWGIGSLGYA
+19 VLALWGIGSLSHA
-33 ASRPTVSAPVKPPV
+33 ASRSTVSSPVKPPA
-47 KSATSVAAKT
+47 KSATSVSAKT

-72 VNPTAVPVSVVN
+72 VNPTALPVSGVS
-84 TPDGIDGGNDDNL
+84 TLDGIPDGADDDNL
-97 MYDGADDGGEV
+97 TDDGADDGGEV
-108 DITSTAPIVTNP
+108 DITSTTPMVTNP
-120 ANQPNLDTQPKATQP
+120 ATQPNLDTQP

-190 GTLAGLDP
+190 GTLAALDP

-294 RRKHLVVVQRTLLQQ
+294 RRKHLVVVQRTLVQQ
-309 QAMSANIINGVAVVH
+309 QAMSANIINGVAVVQ

-347 NMLVL
+347 SVLVL

-401 LPLAV
+401 LPLVV

-437 GKGSIQSIIPIN
+437 GKGSIQSIVPIN
-449 DSEAVKLTVAHYYS
+449 DNEAVKLTVAHYYS

-476 DVALTGAETGWLDQV
+476 DVTLTGAETSWQDQV

>member
-1 MVTQRFKPPSN
+1 MVTQRLKTLSN
-12 LTFKRHI
+12 PTFKRFVI
-19 VALALWGIGSLGYA
+19 VLALWGIGSLGYA

-72 VNPTAVPVSVVN
+72 VNPAIAVPVSGVN
-84 TPDGIDGGNDDNL
+84 VPNAVPDGADDDNL
-97 MYDGADDGGEV
+97 TDDGADDGGEV
-108 DITSTAPIVTNP
+108 DITSTTPIVTNP
-120 ANQPNLDTQPKATQP
+120 ATQP
-135 KDTQPIAPASGQIQQ
+135 KDTQPIAPASEQIQQ

-190 GTLAGLDP
+190 GTLAALDP

-257 HQINDNKLDNT
+257 HQINDNKLDST
-268 RTSQDVDQLLT
+268 RTPQDVEQLLI

-294 RRKHLVVVQRTLLQQ
+294 RRKHLVVVQRTLVQQ
-309 QAMSANIINGVAVVH
+309 QAMSTNIINGVAVVQ

-347 NMLVL
+347 SVLVL

-401 LPLAV
+401 LPLVV

-437 GKGSIQSIIPIN
+437 GKGSIQSIVPIN

-476 DVALTGAETGWLDQV
+476 DVTLTGAETSWQDQV

>member
-1 MVTQRFKPPSN
+1 MVTQRFKLLSN
-12 LTFKRHI
+12 PTFKRHI
-19 VALALWGIGSLGYA
+19 VALALWGIGSLSYA
-33 ASRPTVSAPVKPPV
+33 ASRSTVSSPVKPPA
-47 KSATSVAAKT
+47 KSATSVSAKT

-72 VNPTAVPVSVVN
+72 VNPTALPVSGVS
-84 TPDGIDGGNDDNL
+84 TLDGIPDGADDDNL
-97 MYDGADDGGEV
+97 TDDGADDGGEV
-108 DITSTAPIVTNP
+108 DITSTTPMVTNP
-120 ANQPNLDTQPKATQP
+120 ATQPNLDTQP
-135 KDTQPIAPASGQIQQ
+135 IASASGQIQQ

-190 GTLAGLDP
+190 GTLAALDP

-257 HQINDNKLDNT
+257 HQINDNKLDST

-294 RRKHLVVVQRTLLQQ
+294 RRKHLVVVQRTLVQQ
-309 QAMSANIINGVAVVH
+309 QAMSANIINGVAVVQ

-347 NMLVL
+347 SVLVL

-401 LPLAV
+401 LPLVV

-437 GKGSIQSIIPIN
+437 GKGSIQSIVPIN
-449 DSEAVKLTVAHYYS
+449 DNEAVKLTVAHYYS

-476 DVALTGAETGWLDQV
+476 DVTLTGAETSWQDQV

>member
-1 MVTQRFKPPSN
+1 MVMQRLKPPSN
-12 LTFKRHI
+12 PTFKRLVI
-19 VALALWGIGSLGYA
+19 VLALWGIGSLGYA
-33 ASRPTVSAPVKPPV
+33 ASRPTVSAPVN
-47 KSATSVAAKT
+47 SATSVAAKT
-57 NKTALTPAITQAIAG
+57 NKTALKPAITQAIAG
-72 VNPTAVPVSVVN
+72 VNPTAVPISVVN
-84 TPDGIDGGNDDNL
+84 IPNGADDDNL
-97 MYDGADDGGEV
+97 TDDGADDGGEV
-108 DITSTAPIVTNP
+108 DITSTTPMVTNT
-120 ANQPNLDTQPKATQP
+120 A
-135 KDTQPIAPASGQIQQ
+135 TQPIAPASGQIQQ

-190 GTLAGLDP
+190 GTLAALDP

-268 RTSQDVDQLLT
+268 RTPQDVDQLLT

-294 RRKHLVVVQRTLLQQ
+294 RRKHLVVVQRTLVQQ
-309 QAMSANIINGVAVVH
+309 QAMSTNIINGVAVVQ

-347 NMLVL
+347 SVLVL

-375 KVVVQIKNRQGIQEV
+375 KVVVEIKNRQGIQEV

-401 LPLAV
+401 LPLVV

-437 GKGSIQSIIPIN
+437 GKGSIQSIVPIN

-476 DVALTGAETGWLDQV
+476 DVTLTGAETSWQDQV

>member
-1 MVTQRFKPPSN
+1 MVMQCLKPPSN
-12 LTFKRHI
+12 PTFKRLVI
-19 VALALWGIGSLGYA
+19 ALALWGIGSLSYA
-33 ASRPTVSAPVKPPV
+33 ASRPPVSSPVKPPV
-47 KSATSVAAKT
+47 KSAASVAAKT
-57 NKTALTPAITQAIAG
+57 NKTTLTPAITQAIAG
-72 VNPTAVPVSVVN
+72 VNPTAVPISVVN
-84 TPDGIDGGNDDNL
+84 IPNGIPDGADDDNL
-97 MYDGADDGGEV
+97 TDDGGEV
-108 DITSTAPIVTNP
+108 DITSTTPMVTNP
-120 ANQPNLDTQPKATQP
+120 ANQPNPA
-135 KDTQPIAPASGQIQQ
+135 TQPIAPASGQIQQ

-190 GTLAGLDP
+190 GTLAALDP

-257 HQINDNKLDNT
+257 HQINDNKLDST

-294 RRKHLVVVQRTLLQQ
+294 RRKHLVVVQRTLVQQ
-309 QAMSANIINGVAVVH
+309 QAMSINIINGVAVVQ

-347 NMLVL
+347 SVLVL

-375 KVVVQIKNRQGIQEV
+375 KVVVEIKNRQGIQEV

-401 LPLAV
+401 LPLVV

-437 GKGSIQSIIPIN
+437 GKGSIQSIVPIN

-476 DVALTGAETGWLDQV
+476 DVTLTGAETSWQDQV

>member
-1 MVTQRFKPPSN
+1 MVMQRLKPLFNP
-12 LTFKRHI
+12 TFKRHVI
-19 VALALWGIGSLGYA
+19 VLALWGIGSLGYA
-33 ASRPTVSAPVKPPV
+33 ASRPTVSAPIKPPV
-47 KSATSVAAKT
+47 KSATSATAKT

-72 VNPTAVPVSVVN
+72 ANPTAVPVSVVN
-84 TPDGIDGGNDDNL
+84 APNGVPDAADDDNL
-97 MYDGADDGGEV
+97 TDDGADDGGEV
-108 DITSTAPIVTNP
+108 DITSTTPIVTNP
-120 ANQPNLDTQPKATQP
+120 A
-135 KDTQPIAPASGQIQQ
+135 TQPIAAASGQIQQ

-190 GTLAGLDP
+190 GTLAALDP

-257 HQINDNKLDNT
+257 HQINDNKLDST

-309 QAMSANIINGVAVVH
+309 QAMSTNIINGVAVVH

-347 NMLVL
+347 SVLVL

-401 LPLAV
+401 LPLVV

-437 GKGSIQSIIPIN
+437 GKGSIQSIVPIN
-449 DSEAVKLTVAHYYS
+449 DNEAVKLTVAHYYS

-476 DVALTGAETGWLDQV
+476 DVTLTGAETSWQDQV

>member
-1 MVTQRFKPPSN
+1 MVTQRFKLLSN
-12 LTFKRHI
+12 PTFKRHFI
-19 VALALWGIGSLGYA
+19 VLALWGIGSLSYA
-33 ASRPTVSAPVKPPV
+33 ASRPTVSAPVK
-47 KSATSVAAKT
+47 SAASVAAKT
-57 NKTALTPAITQAIAG
+57 NKTALKPAITQAIAG
-72 VNPTAVPVSVVN
+72 ASSNTAVPVSVVN

-97 MYDGADDGGEV
+97 MDDGADDGGEV

-135 KDTQPIAPASGQIQQ
+135 KDTQPIAPASEQIQQ

-244 PAAKAGIQRGNYL
+244 PAAKAGIQRGNFL

-268 RTSQDVDQLLT
+268 RTPQDVDQLLT

-309 QAMSANIINGVAVVH
+309 QAISANIINGVAVVH

-347 NMLVL
+347 SVLVL

-375 KVVVQIKNRQGIQEV
+375 KVVAQIKNRQGIQEV

-401 LPLAV
+401 LPLVV

-437 GKGSIQSIIPIN
+437 GKGSIQSIVPIN

-476 DVALTGAETGWLDQV
+476 DVVLTGAETGWLDQV
-491 LADLQTTKRSNQFLL
+491 LADLQTTKRSYQFLL

>member
-1 MVTQRFKPPSN
+1 MVTQRFKPLSN
-12 LTFKRHI
+12 PTFKRHVI
-19 VALALWGIGSLGYA
+19 VLALWGIGSLSYA

-47 KSATSVAAKT
+47 KSAASVAAKT

-72 VNPTAVPVSVVN
+72 VNPTAVPISVVN
-84 TPDGIDGGNDDNL
+84 IPNGADDDNL
-97 MYDGADDGGEV
+97 TDDGADDGGEV
-108 DITSTAPIVTNP
+108 DITSTTPMVTNP
-120 ANQPNLDTQPKATQP
+120 A
-135 KDTQPIAPASGQIQQ
+135 TQPIAPASGQIQQ

-190 GTLAGLDP
+190 GTLAALDP

-257 HQINDNKLDNT
+257 HQINDNKLDST

-347 NMLVL
+347 SVLVL

-390 MRTHGKAQFAD
+390 MRTHGTAQFAD
-401 LPLAV
+401 LPLVV

-418 LASALQNN
+418 LASTLQNN

-437 GKGSIQSIIPIN
+437 GKGSIQSIVPIN
-449 DSEAVKLTVAHYYS
+449 DNEAVKLTVAHYYS

-476 DVALTGAETGWLDQV
+476 DVTLTGAETSWQDQV
-491 LADLQTTKRSNQFLL
+491 LADLQTIKRSNQFLL

>member
-1 MVTQRFKPPSN
+1 MVTQRLKPLFNP
-12 LTFKRHI
+12 TFKRHVI
-19 VALALWGIGSLGYA
+19 VLALWGIGSLSHA
-33 ASRPTVSAPVKPPV
+33 ASRPTVSSPVKPPA
-47 KSATSVAAKT
+47 KSATSVSAKT

-72 VNPTAVPVSVVN
+72 VNPTALPVSGVS
-84 TPDGIDGGNDDNL
+84 TLDGIPDGADDDNL
-97 MYDGADDGGEV
+97 TDDGADDGGEV
-108 DITSTAPIVTNP
+108 DITSTTPMVTNP
-120 ANQPNLDTQPKATQP
+120 AI
-135 KDTQPIAPASGQIQQ
+135 QPIAPASGQIQQ

-190 GTLAGLDP
+190 GTLAALDP

-294 RRKHLVVVQRTLLQQ
+294 RRKHLVVVQRTLVQQ
-309 QAMSANIINGVAVVH
+309 QAMSANIINGVAVVQ

-347 NMLVL
+347 SVLVL

-375 KVVVQIKNRQGIQEV
+375 KVVVEIKNRQGIQEV

-401 LPLAV
+401 LPLVV

-418 LASALQNN
+418 LASTLQNN

-437 GKGSIQSIIPIN
+437 GKGSIQSIVPIN
-449 DSEAVKLTVAHYYS
+449 DNEAVKLTVAHYYS
-463 SKGEKIDGVGVKP
+463 SKGEKIDSVGVKP
-476 DVALTGAETGWLDQV
+476 DVTLTGAETGWQDQV